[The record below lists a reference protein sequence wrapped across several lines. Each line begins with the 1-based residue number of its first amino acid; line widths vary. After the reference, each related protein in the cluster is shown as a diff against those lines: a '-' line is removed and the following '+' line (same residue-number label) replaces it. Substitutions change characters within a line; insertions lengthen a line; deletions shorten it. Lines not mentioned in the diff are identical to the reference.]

1 MPVFRL
7 TTDPLFPPPDLA
19 SPEGILAVGGDLNP
33 ERLLLA
39 YRMGIFP
46 WYSTGEPI
54 LWWSPDPRFILLP
67 HDLKVSRSMRQLL
80 KKNLFHITFDRDFRA
95 VMEGCRAPRK
105 DRDSGTW
112 IHEDIVNAYS
122 ILHARGLAHSVEVWM
137 DGALVGG
144 LYGVSLGKCFF
155 GESMFTRVSN
165 ASKAALISLTQTL
178 QALGF
183 LFIDCQVYTEH
194 LQSMGARM
202 IPRSLFL
209 KMLAKSLQEETIQG
223 NWGEMNLF
231 NRRETATLSTN
242 KEVVISAKMD

>member
-7 TTDPLFPPPDLA
+7 TTDHIFPPPDLA
-19 SPEGILAVGGDLNP
+19 SPEGLLAVGGDLHP

-46 WYSTGEPI
+46 WYNTGEPI

-67 HDLKVSRSMRQLL
+67 QELNVSRSMRQLL
-80 KKNLFHITFDRDFRA
+80 KKNLFDITIDRDFRA
-95 VMEGCRAPRK
+95 VVEGCRAPRE
-105 DRDSGTW
+105 DQEGGTW
-112 IHEDIVNAYS
+112 IHDDMVDAYCT
-122 ILHARGLAHSVEVWM
+122 LYGRGLAHSVEVWM

-144 LYGVSLGKCFF
+144 LYGVSLGKSFF

-165 ASKAALISLTQTL
+165 ASKAALIFLTRTL

-183 LFIDCQVYTEH
+183 LFIDCQVFTKH

-202 IPRSLFL
+202 VPRSQFL
-209 KMLAKSLQEETIQG
+209 KMLGYAVQEETLQG
-223 NWGEMNLF
+223 NWGEMGLF
-231 NRRETATLSTN
+231 RHEATGPLLA
-242 KEVVISAKMD
+242 KKKVVISEKMD